1 MNREIAEH
9 VASVAFKN
17 AAELTRLIP
26 LLKHHL
32 SPEEYE
38 PYRKSLTRVGAIV
51 ADEVLFKI
59 FKEHPEIDA
68 KIKATLEVFGKLP

>member
-1 MNREIAEH
+1 MNKEVAEY

-26 LLKHHL
+26 LLKTHL
-32 SPEEYE
+32 SAEEYE
-38 PYRKSLTRVGAIV
+38 PYRKFMTQVGAII
-51 ADEVLFKI
+51 ADEVLLKI

-68 KIKATLEVFGKLP
+68 KIKATLETFGKLP